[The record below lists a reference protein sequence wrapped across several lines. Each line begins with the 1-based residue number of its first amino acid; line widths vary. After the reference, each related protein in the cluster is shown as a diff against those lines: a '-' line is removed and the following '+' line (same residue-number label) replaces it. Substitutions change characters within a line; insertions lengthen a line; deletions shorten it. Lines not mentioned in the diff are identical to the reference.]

1 MCLYHNFYGL
11 FTAYLL
17 SGEASR
23 LGYMIG
29 SVHIY
34 VKFVFL
40 CFHNNRYCTDCLI
53 RVFKF
58 HFKVFGFLA
67 KYCYSTFGAI
77 ERWKKSATYPVFF
90 LKNNVFIHTMCFL
103 KKYNIKFRAATSL
116 WSPFTQTG
124 KYSRKKGAKQI
135 SFELDEFKGFFYFL
149 GALFF
154 FS

>member
-17 SGEASR
+17 CGEASR
-23 LGYMIG
+23 LDYMIG
-29 SVHIY
+29 SLHIY

-40 CFHNNRYCTDCLI
+40 CFHNNRYCTSCLI

-58 HFKVFGFLA
+58 HFKVFWIPCKVLLLRFW
-67 KYCYSTFGAI
+67 CYWAM
-77 ERWKKSATYPVFF
+77 KKKRNLPGIF

-103 KKYNIKFRAATSL
+103 KKYNIKFRAARSL

-149 GALFF
+149 VALFF
-154 FS
+154 